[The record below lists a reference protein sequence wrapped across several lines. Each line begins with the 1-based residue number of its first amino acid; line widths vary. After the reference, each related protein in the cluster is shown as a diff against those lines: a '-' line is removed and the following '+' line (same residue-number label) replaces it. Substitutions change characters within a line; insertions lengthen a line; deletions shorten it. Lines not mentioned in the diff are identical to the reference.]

1 MANYRTILVA
11 LDFTPAGEA
20 IAQRAQELAANQN
33 AKLEFVH
40 VVEYLPP
47 LDIGYEPVA
56 APEWAVDEQV
66 LMDNAR
72 TNLQTLVTKLGMRDA
87 PQHVELGP
95 PKHVIVKIAADRG
108 VDLIVIGSH
117 GRHGIGRLLGSTAD
131 GVLHAAPCD
140 VLAIRIGD

>member
-1 MANYRTILVA
+1 MTSYRTILAA

-20 IAQRAQELAANQN
+20 VAERAKQLAVSENAALEL
-33 AKLEFVH
+33 VH

-66 LMDNAR
+66 LMENAR
-72 TNLQTLVTKLGMRDA
+72 KSLKTLASKLDMNDA

-95 PKHVIVKIAADRG
+95 PKHVIVKLAVDRSI
-108 VDLIVIGSH
+108 DLIVIGSH

-131 GVLHAAPCD
+131 AVLHGAPCD
-140 VLAIRIGD
+140 VLAVRVGD

>member
-1 MANYRTILVA
+1 MASYTTILAA
-11 LDFTPAGEA
+11 LDFTPAGETV
-20 IAQRAQELAANQN
+20 AQHARELAANQN
-33 AKLEFVH
+33 AALELIH

-72 TNLQTLVTKLGMRDA
+72 NNLRNLANKLGIADA
-87 PQHVELGP
+87 VQHIELGP

-140 VLAIRIGD
+140 VLAVRVGD